1 MIEGEMPETGQV
13 ALIAP
18 HQENGYNTNDFNSVR
33 KYLIEFSTVIATLN
47 GLSVQ
52 YHDEKIQPPDL
63 EQTISIE
70 MIPEAKKIIQ
80 DSNLKFRVV
89 L

>member
-1 MIEGEMPETGQV
+1 MIEGQMPETGQV
-13 ALIAP
+13 VLIAP
-18 HQENGYNTNDFNSVR
+18 HQDNGYNTANFNSVR
-33 KYLIEFSTVIATLN
+33 KYLVEFSSVIAAFN
-47 GLSVQ
+47 GISVQ
-52 YHDEKIQPPDL
+52 YHDETLQPPDR

-70 MIPEAKKIIQ
+70 MTPEAKKIIQ